1 MAGPFEDTSDKSV
14 KSKVEL
20 KTQGKSMF
28 DEKPKQHSKEDAQQ
42 KAAVVNERQVSYN
55 TRAMEITSAFM
66 KLVEDTTIAQNKS
79 VFSQD
84 IEKEVIGKFQ
94 QLILDIE
101 DDEQQPPGMGAVGAV
116 SFLMRVIL
124 LQREKINQLSY
135 QNHLIEKKMK
145 EIAALIPLPKLT

>member
-1 MAGPFEDTSDKSV
+1 MPGPFEDTSDKSV

-28 DEKPKQHSKEDAQQ
+28 DEKPKQPSKEEAHQQ
-42 KAAVVNERQVSYN
+42 AAVVNERQVSYN

-66 KLVEDTTIAQNKS
+66 KLIDDTTITQNKS

-101 DDEQQPPGMGAVGAV
+101 DDMQQPPGMGAVGAV
-116 SFLMRVIL
+116 SFLMRVLL

-135 QNHLIEKKMK
+135 QNHLIEKKLK
-145 EIAALIPLPKLT
+145 ELAALIPQPKLP